1 MVKGKRNDVNLQC
14 INILHHNLTNPNQ
27 KPTLHCCLLSCIFPA
42 KKIMRHKGGEKA
54 SMSSCAYLRQTWCMS
69 DYLKIN
75 RLVL

>member
-42 KKIMRHKGGEKA
+42 KKKKRGIKEVR
-54 SMSSCAYLRQTWCMS
+54 RQAGA
-69 DYLKIN
+69 
-75 RLVL
+75 LVLI